1 MHEYYYTIIVE
12 YSNQGTKR
20 LDSFVTPFTNERTS
34 QECRPRSACQ
44 DQIKRF
50 ENRFQRTFF
59 AGNFII
65 IIIIGSIHT
74 LESEF
79 LFLFFRFLLRNRGL
93 ANLSIILLG
102 NIRILYG
109 ISKGRRWQF
118 ILEKLLYTRILEK
131 MYTNVHLINTRNR
144 HCYID
149 KKEEEEEEEEEEAR
163 SSYII

>member
-65 IIIIGSIHT
+65 IIIVVYT
-74 LESEF
+74 LWNRNFYFFFFVFFSETEAWLIYLSSCWEISGF
-79 LFLFFRFLLRNRGL
+79 YMEYRKEDVG
-93 ANLSIILLG
+93 NLSWKNYCILVYRKKC
-102 NIRILYG
+102 I
-109 ISKGRRWQF
+109 Q
-118 ILEKLLYTRILEK
+118 
-131 MYTNVHLINTRNR
+131 MYI
-144 HCYID
+144 
-149 KKEEEEEEEEEEAR
+149 
-163 SSYII
+163 